1 MIEVFKIMHGYENID
16 RSQFFQTR
24 PSRHDSRK
32 HGLQIFP
39 THLCSSRRKA
49 FFDARVIDSG
59 NNLPAD
65 VVNSS
70 CIVMFK
76 NRLDVHLG

>member
-1 MIEVFKIMHGYENID
+1 MHGYENID

-24 PSRHDSRK
+24 PSR

-49 FFDARVIDSG
+49 FFDARVIDSW